1 MLEPRAA
8 LTAVTVALW
17 ESPSTGSGEHDRR
30 IAEDIERDPGAVEE
44 NPELDLWTKPGHDGV
59 IGASDSD
66 PDREDLRAQI
76 GQYVSLVT
84 FPADASGLAAAAEKA
99 YAPDD
104 VVASLRRLDPDARF
118 SSPEELWDAL
128 GLSSGPRF

>member
-1 MLEPRAA
+1 MGEPIDA
-8 LTAVTVALW
+8 
-17 ESPSTGSGEHDRR
+17 GSGDHVRR
-30 IAEDIERDPGAVEE
+30 LDEDIERDPGAVEE

-59 IGASDSD
+59 IDASDSD
-66 PDREDLRAQI
+66 PDREDLRTQI
-76 GQYVSLVT
+76 GQYVSLVK

-99 YAPDD
+99 YAPDV
-104 VVASLRRLDPDARF
+104 VVASLRQLDPDARF